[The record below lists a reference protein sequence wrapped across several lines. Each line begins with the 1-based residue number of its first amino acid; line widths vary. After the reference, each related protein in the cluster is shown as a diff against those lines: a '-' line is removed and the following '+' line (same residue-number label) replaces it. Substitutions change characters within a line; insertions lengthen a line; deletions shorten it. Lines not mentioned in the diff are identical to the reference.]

1 MDKVDSPQ
9 TVSGSALHE
18 PTVGASDLERI
29 VIITGPQ
36 SALPKDC
43 QQHSIN
49 TGLAYRPVVD
59 AHEGVERLYAK
70 FNLPLFE
77 ILSETKVKPEEDEQ
91 QDDNG
96 PASAVLKRRRD
107 KQRRSIR
114 SANPAKSSNLSK
126 AALEDISD
134 EHYQRLHR
142 KPEYIEKR
150 IRNREIELYQ
160 YARWQ
165 EGQRK
170 ASERSRQQLVQYN
183 RGFMHHGGSDHA
195 ALAGS
200 DGAQASSRCAS
211 PMHANSTDGNKS
223 VAHAEPDSS
232 LANGR
237 TRKRAKPAIGMRK
250 DTAMSSAKNSPRTRA
265 ASPAPSNGSSTPS
278 SVSGESHMEHVAEP
292 LSSNAEKLAELGIE
306 QQPRLTDAER
316 KTARLAGNILEQFWV
331 QASRLSM
338 QSMPTS
344 PALLTR
350 SPTPEEPSSPES
362 DNDAVED
369 QSEDTDASEQS
380 EPESAEPRAECNG
393 CYGCCPREFSL
404 PPRITAHVLKQ
415 RKMPNEKER
424 KSKLKAKR

>member
-9 TVSGSALHE
+9 AVSAGALNE
-18 PTVGASDLERI
+18 PIIGASDLERI

-77 ILSETKVKPEEDEQ
+77 ILSETKAKPEEDEQ
-91 QDDNG
+91 QNDNG
-96 PASAVLKRRRD
+96 PAGAVLKRRRD
-107 KQRRSIR
+107 KQRQSIR
-114 SANPAKSSNLSK
+114 SANTEKSANLSK
-126 AALEDISD
+126 TALEDISD

-170 ASERSRQQLVQYN
+170 ASERSRQQLVRYN
-183 RGFMHHGGSDHA
+183 QGFMHHTGSDHA
-195 ALAGS
+195 VLTGS

-211 PMHANSTDGNKS
+211 PMHGNSTDGNKS
-223 VAHAEPDSS
+223 AAHAEPDSGS
-232 LANGR
+232 ANGR

-250 DTAMSSAKNSPRTRA
+250 DIAVPQAKYSPRTRA
-265 ASPAPSNGSSTPS
+265 ASPAPSNGSNSQS
-278 SVSGESHMEHVAEP
+278 SVSGESHMEHAAEP
-292 LSSNAEKLAELGIE
+292 LSSNAEKLPELGIE
-306 QQPRLTDAER
+306 QQLRLTDAER
-316 KTARLAGNILEQFWV
+316 KTAHLAGNILEQFWV
-331 QASRLSM
+331 QALRLPM
-338 QSMPTS
+338 QSMPAS
-344 PALLTR
+344 PALLSR
-350 SPTPEEPSSPES
+350 SPTPEEPNSAES
-362 DNDAVED
+362 DNDSED
-369 QSEDTDASEQS
+369 RSEDTEMSEQS
-380 EPESAEPRAECNG
+380 ETESVEPRAECNG

-404 PPRITAHVLKQ
+404 PPRITAHILKQ
-415 RKMPNEKER
+415 RKMQSEKER
-424 KSKLKAKR
+424 KSRLKAKK